1 MNGLSH
7 QNEAVMPRR
16 SLLSTEQRSRLFAI
30 PVDHAEMAK
39 HYMLSVEDLALV
51 RVKRRTVNRLGFAIQ
66 LCLLRHPGQGL
77 EPGER
82 PPEALVAFV
91 AHQLGAAPAAFAEY
105 ALRDQ
110 TRREHAVE
118 LQGRLHL
125 RSFRLADWR
134 VCLQVGT
141 DTAWATDRGEPI
153 VEAMLTHLR
162 AASVLVPAAAVLERI
177 GLAARVR
184 ARKRAFQALAAGLT
198 EAERA
203 ALEHLLAV
211 DPKLRRSR
219 FAWLRDYSES
229 PAPSNMIELL
239 DRLDYVRGLGIGA
252 ERTGWIHATRLRRLV
267 EEGAIMT
274 AQHIADLEPA
284 RRTAI
289 LVAQITD
296 LEVRLTDAT
305 LAMFEKYVGSLFTKA
320 RNRDERRFQATKRDV
335 AKALLLFRRT
345 IAALKQAKETGEDGI
360 AVVDREIG
368 MDRLDRALPVI
379 ASVADIA
386 DQDILVTA
394 AERYSVLR
402 RFSPRFLATF
412 RFQSSVPQDPVLAA
426 VDLLKAMNHDGA
438 RALPRR
444 PPGSFLPR
452 KWRELI
458 FTNGTA
464 DRRFYETAV
473 LATLRDRLKGSDIW
487 VAGSRDHRAF
497 EDYLLPAEASEKVGI
512 GGEADPDRYVANRA
526 ADLHE
531 RLNALAARAARGELD
546 GVEIEEGQLYV
557 ARTKPAVPD
566 AARSLANRLEGLLP
580 RVRITELM
588 SEVDGWT
595 GFADRFT
602 HLRSGNPAADKPALL
617 AAVLADGTNLG
628 LSRMADASRG
638 LGYHHLVNIAQ
649 WHISDDNYVTAR
661 ATIVNAHHRHP
672 MAAIWDDGTTSSS
685 DGQYFR
691 AGGRAGPGG
700 AVNAKYG
707 IDPGVVLYTHV
718 SGRYGP
724 FHTKVIAATMSEA
737 PHVLDGLH
745 HHAHQTD
752 LRIAEHYTDTA
763 GATDHVFGLCHLL
776 GFRFAPRIKDLKE
789 RKLYATLKPAT
800 YPLLEPLI
808 GETVETSVI
817 VDQWPALMRLKV
829 SIQAGVVAPSVILRK
844 LAAAGAG
851 NALSRAL
858 RALGRIE
865 RTLFTLQWLSDPD
878 LRRRSHAGLNK
889 GEASNALRRAVFFHR
904 QGEIRDRTF
913 ENQSFRAS
921 GLSLITAAIV
931 HWNTVYLD
939 RAVQHLRAQGLS
951 IPDDLL
957 AHVAPLGWEHIAL
970 TGDYVWAD
978 HNPSPAF
985 RPLRDVR
992 TAFLPRAA

>member
-1 MNGLSH
+1 M
-7 QNEAVMPRR
+7 R
-16 SLLSTEQRSRLFAI
+16 SLQIGPERAGRIHVA
-30 PVDHAEMAK
+30 
-39 HYMLSVEDLALV
+39 
-51 RVKRRTVNRLGFAIQ
+51 RLG
-66 LCLLRHPGQGL
+66 
-77 EPGER
+77 
-82 PPEALVAFV
+82 
-91 AHQLGAAPAAFAEY
+91 
-105 ALRDQ
+105 
-110 TRREHAVE
+110 
-118 LQGRLHL
+118 
-125 RSFRLADWR
+125 
-134 VCLQVGT
+134 
-141 DTAWATDRGEPI
+141 
-153 VEAMLTHLR
+153 
-162 AASVLVPAAAVLERI
+162 
-177 GLAARVR
+177 
-184 ARKRAFQALAAGLT
+184 
-198 EAERA
+198 
-203 ALEHLLAV
+203 
-211 DPKLRRSR
+211 
-219 FAWLRDYSES
+219 
-229 PAPSNMIELL
+229 
-239 DRLDYVRGLGIGA
+239 
-252 ERTGWIHATRLRRLV
+252 RLV

-289 LVAQITD
+289 LVAQVAN
-296 LEVRLTDAT
+296 LETRLADAT
-305 LAMFEKYVGSLFTKA
+305 LAMFEKYMGSLFTKA

-335 AKALLLFRRT
+335 AKVLLLFRRT
-345 IAALKQAKETGEDGI
+345 IAALKQAKETGEDGV
-360 AVVDREIG
+360 AVVDREVG
-368 MDRLDRALPVI
+368 MMRLDGALPIIKLV
-379 ASVADIA
+379 AEVAD
-386 DQDILVTA
+386 QEILVTA
-394 AERYSVLR
+394 AERYTVLR
-402 RFSPRFLATF
+402 RFSPRFLEAF
-412 RFQSSVPQDPVLAA
+412 RFQSSTPQDPVVAA
-426 VDLLKAMNHDGA
+426 VELLKTMNRDGT
-438 RALPRR
+438 RTLPRR
-444 PPGSFLPR
+444 PPSAFLSR
-452 KWRELI
+452 KWRGVI
-458 FTNGTA
+458 FANGSA
-464 DRRFYETAV
+464 DRRLYETAV

-487 VAGSRDHRAF
+487 VAGSRDYRAF
-497 EDYLLPAEASEKVGI
+497 EDYLLPAEPSENAGI
-512 GGEADPDRYVANRA
+512 GGEADPDRYVAGRA
-526 ADLHE
+526 AYLHE
-531 RLNALAARAARGELD
+531 CLTVLAARAARGELD
-546 GVEIEEGQLYV
+546 GVEIEEGQLYI

-566 AARSLANRLEGLLP
+566 AARSLAERLEVLLP
-580 RVRITELM
+580 RVRITEVL
-588 SEVDGWT
+588 SDVDGWT
-595 GFADRFT
+595 GFGDRFT

-638 LGYHHLVNIAQ
+638 LGYHHLINVAQ
-649 WHISDDNYVTAR
+649 WHISDDNYVAAR
-661 ATIVNAHHRHP
+661 AAIINAHHRHP

-737 PHVLDGLH
+737 PYVLDGLH

-776 GFRFAPRIKDLKE
+776 NFRFAPRIKDLKE

-808 GETVETSVI
+808 GDTVETAVI
-817 VDQWPALMRLKV
+817 VDQWPALMRLKA
-829 SIQAGVVAPSVILRK
+829 SIQAGSVAPSVILRK

-878 LRRRSHAGLNK
+878 LRQRSHAGLNK
-889 GEASNALRRAVFFHR
+889 GEASNSLRRAVFFHR

-939 RAVQHLRAQGLS
+939 RAVQHLRAHGV
-951 IPDDLL
+951 IVPDDLL

-978 HNPSPAF
+978 RNPGTAF

-992 TAFLPRAA
+992 TVFLPQAA